1 MRRISQGLLYRSF
14 ESSLV
19 KWQKLPAN
27 LAVASILE
35 TYECGSSRGTP
46 LRSTSSLWTRD
57 LEPKILPVLREL
69 GIGFVACSPGRLFLT
84 GEICSTDDFADDDAR
99 ETNPRFVGENF
110 QRNLRAV
117 DEVKAIAVEA
127 GATPAQTA
135 LA

>member
-1 MRRISQGLLYRSF
+1 
-14 ESSLV
+14 
-19 KWQKLPAN
+19 
-27 LAVASILE
+27 
-35 TYECGSSRGTP
+35 
-46 LRSTSSLWTRD
+46 
-57 LEPKILPVLREL
+57 VLREL

-99 ETNPRFVGENF
+99 ETSPRFVGENF